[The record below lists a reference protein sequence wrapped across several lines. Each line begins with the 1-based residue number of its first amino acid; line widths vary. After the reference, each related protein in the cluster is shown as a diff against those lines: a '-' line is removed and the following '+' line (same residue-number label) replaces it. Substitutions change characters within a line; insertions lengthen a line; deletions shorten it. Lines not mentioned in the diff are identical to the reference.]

1 MSSGV
6 GMGLITRQIAKM
18 YKFNNYQ
25 YSVVIGLLLSDAWI
39 IYNKRSVN
47 PRIGFKQSFAKFEYL
62 FSVFTILS
70 PFCNSVPALVTNI
83 RNNKKKYSLKFLYS
97 ISTLH

>member
-47 PRIGFKQSFAKFEYL
+47 PRIGFKQK
-62 FSVFTILS
+62 TK
-70 PFCNSVPALVTNI
+70 NKKQKT
-83 RNNKKKYSLKFLYS
+83 NKKKIFCK
-97 ISTLH
+97 I

>member
-47 PRIGFKQSFAKFEYL
+47 PRIGFKQKTKKNLLQNLNIFFQFLPYYHLL
-62 FSVFTILS
+62 FF
-70 PFCNSVPALVTNI
+70 
-83 RNNKKKYSLKFLYS
+83 
-97 ISTLH
+97 